1 MWCFLVRILPSLAV
15 ERIESV
21 KAGLISAMAF
31 TFADLIA
38 ILLNNLIF
46 VRWGMRFSLLQ
57 VTSQLDSLITIATA
71 LVSGFLFGVTYRY
84 IIRNDRNSHLK
95 DGAVIAFGLVRGLAL
110 LEATVI
116 KSGQFWSLSI
126 LITEGIL
133 SFAIARYGLDFAL
146 QRKFIKPFL

>member
-46 VRWGMRFSLLQ
+46 VRWGMGFSLLQ

>member
-110 LEATVI
+110 LEATGI

-146 QRKFIKPFL
+146 QKKIIKPFL

>member
-1 MWCFLVRILPSLAV
+1 MPSLAV

-21 KAGLISAMAF
+21 KAGLLTAMAF

-38 ILLNNLIF
+38 ILLNNFIF
-46 VRWGMRFSLLQ
+46 ARWDMELSLLQ
-57 VTSQLDSLITIATA
+57 VTSQLDSLITIASA

-95 DGAVIAFGLVRGLAL
+95 DGAVIAFGLVRGLAF
-110 LEATVI
+110 LEATAI
-116 KSGQFWSLSI
+116 ASGQFWSLSI

-133 SFAIARYGLDFAL
+133 AFAFSRYCLDFAL

>member
-1 MWCFLVRILPSLAV
+1 MPSLAV

-21 KAGLISAMAF
+21 KAGLLTAMAF

-38 ILLNNLIF
+38 ILLNNFIF
-46 VRWGMRFSLLQ
+46 ARWDMELSLLQ
-57 VTSQLDSLITIATA
+57 VTSQLDSLITIASA

-110 LEATVI
+110 LEATGT